1 MPHGPLG
8 LLRLFGRLGVVSALV
23 AVLITSSL
31 WAQSAA
37 PAADGAPVAAAP
49 APAPAPVRAPAP
61 APLGAAHAPLN
72 LETGELAT
80 FEQFF
85 KTNPVINSIIAG
97 LSVLGV
103 ALFLVFLFTLHTGR
117 MMPSDFGDD
126 VTRLVASRRYA
137 DAAEYCRRHRRIF
150 AASIIQRCVENS
162 DKSHATLLNIID
174 AEGKRRAE
182 LVWNRVGYI
191 LDLSN
196 LAPMLG
202 LLGTVLGMIQAF
214 EISPGQSAGP
224 HSRALAQA
232 IGGAMSATFFGLA
245 VAIICVVFYSIIKTR
260 TTRALAEVERVVH
273 QIADHMKR
281 GEA

>member
-1 MPHGPLG
+1 MPTGHLG
-8 LLRLFGRLGVVSALV
+8 FFRHFGRLGVTAALA
-23 AVLITSSL
+23 AVLVSTTL
-31 WAQSAA
+31 WAQSA
-37 PAADGAPVAAAP
+37 PP
-49 APAPAPVRAPAP
+49 APAPAPVSATPAPRTVAPAP
-61 APLGAAHAPLN
+61 GPAGINPD
-72 LETGELAT
+72 TGQLPT
-80 FEQFF
+80 FEEFF
-85 KTNPVINSIIAG
+85 KTNPIINSIIAG
-97 LSVLGV
+97 LSVIAV
-103 ALFLVFLFTLHTGR
+103 AFFLVFLFTLHTGR

-182 LVWNRVGYI
+182 LVWNRVSYL

-196 LAPMLG
+196 IAPMLG

-214 EISPGQSAGP
+214 EVSPSQSTGL
-224 HSRALAQA
+224 HSKLLAQS
-232 IGGAMSATFFGLA
+232 IGGAMSATFFGLG
-245 VAIICVVFYSIIKTR
+245 VAILCVVFYSVIKTR
-260 TTRALAEVERVVH
+260 TTKALSEVERVVH

>member
-1 MPHGPLG
+1 MPTGHLG
-8 LLRLFGRLGVVSALV
+8 FFRLFGRFGTTAALAVVLFSA
-23 AVLITSSL
+23 SL
-31 WAQSAA
+31 WAQSS
-37 PAADGAPVAAAP
+37 PPAAAP
-49 APAPAPVRAPAP
+49 APVAAPRPVLAQAAPAAAPAM
-61 APLGAAHAPLN
+61 N
-72 LETGELAT
+72 TETGQLPT
-80 FEQFF
+80 FKEFYE
-85 KTNPVINSIIAG
+85 TNTVINSIIAG
-97 LSVLGV
+97 LSVIAV
-103 ALFLVFLFTLHTGR
+103 AIFLVFLFTLHTGR
-117 MMPSDFGDD
+117 MMPTDFGDD

-182 LVWNRVGYI
+182 LVWNRVSYL

-196 LAPMLG
+196 IAPMLG

-214 EISPGQSAGP
+214 YVSPSQSTGL
-224 HSRALAQA
+224 HSKLLAQS
-232 IGGAMSATFFGLA
+232 IGGAMSATFFGLG
-245 VAIICVVFYSIIKTR
+245 VAILCVLFYSIIKTR
-260 TTRALAEVERVVH
+260 ATRALSEVERVVH